1 MNSQNSKK
9 NNILIKKTKKHLTNS
24 TSKISNNFE
33 DEDNSNESSIKKLFT
48 KKTKKNNNIKNDDE
62 NYEKETN
69 NINNKPLL
77 TDINTQEKTKTK
89 IKKNLQS
96 FEPIIVEHKSEMKPM
111 IKIPKRFIAKKK
123 SIKFIIIF
131 IFRRN
136 QYLIND
142 LKKTSTILDL
152 KNSISKQININQNN
166 FELYFKEKLISN
178 EFNNETISSIIN
190 DEKFFFFEVKKIMP
204 YSSVL
209 SVLYHKNYNNKIIVE
224 NVNELTELYKV
235 IEQFFKDCLI
245 TQDFICEPI
254 NDNNYSIGFA
264 YPDLAF
270 DFNRYLFVLKISD
283 EKFKDIKITM
293 KLEKIRK
300 SKSPLS
306 RNYLLSKGKKSYNSA
321 LYVGL
326 SGLYMSY
333 EERKRKEDLQNKKKW
348 IDQRGFKNFVNSHRD
363 YNNYDY

>member
-1 MNSQNSKK
+1 MNSENSKK
-9 NNILIKKTKKHLTNS
+9 NTIKSKNS
-24 TSKISNNFE
+24 NLF
-33 DEDNSNESSIKKLFT
+33 DEEENSNESSVRKLFR
-48 KKTKKNNNIKNDDE
+48 KKTKKSTNKDKIEEE
-62 NYEKETN
+62 NFENETN
-69 NINNKPLL
+69 KINNKPLL
-77 TDINTQEKTKTK
+77 TDINTQDKTKAK

-123 SIKFIIIF
+123 SIKFTIIF
-131 IFRRN
+131 IYRRN
-136 QYLIND
+136 QYIIND
-142 LKKTSTILDL
+142 LKKTSKILEL
-152 KNSISKQININQNN
+152 KNSISKQINLNQNN
-166 FELYFKEKLISN
+166 FELYYKEKLISN

-190 DEKFFFFEVKKIMP
+190 NEKFFFFEVKKIMQ

-224 NVNELTELYKV
+224 NVNDITELYKIV
-235 IEQFFKDCLI
+235 EQFFKDCLI

-254 NDNNYSIGFA
+254 NDNKYSIGFA

-270 DFNRYLFVLKISD
+270 DFNRYLFILKITD

-306 RNYLLSKGKKSYNSA
+306 RNYLGNTKGKKNYNSA

-333 EERKRKEDLQNKKKW
+333 EERRRKEDLKNKKKW
-348 IDQRGFKNFVNSHRD
+348 IDQKGFKNSVNSNRD

>member
-1 MNSQNSKK
+1 MNSENSKK
-9 NNILIKKTKKHLTNS
+9 NTIRTKKHLTNS
-24 TSKISNNFE
+24 SKNSNQFD
-33 DEDNSNESSIKKLFT
+33 DEENSNESSIRKLFR
-48 KKTKKNNNIKNDDE
+48 KKTKKSTNNKDKIEEE
-62 NYEKETN
+62 NFENETN
-69 NINNKPLL
+69 KINNKPLL
-77 TDINTQEKTKTK
+77 TDINTQDKTKAK

-131 IFRRN
+131 IYRRN
-136 QYLIND
+136 QYIIND
-142 LKKTSTILDL
+142 LKKTSKILEL
-152 KNSISKQININQNN
+152 KNSISKQINLNQNN
-166 FELYFKEKLISN
+166 FELYYKEKLISN

-190 DEKFFFFEVKKIMP
+190 NEKFFFFEVKKIMQ

-224 NVNELTELYKV
+224 NVNDITELYKIV
-235 IEQFFKDCLI
+235 EQFFKDCLI

-254 NDNNYSIGFA
+254 TDNKYSIGFA

-270 DFNRYLFVLKISD
+270 DFNRYLFILKITD
-283 EKFKDIKITM
+283 EKFKDIKINM

-306 RNYLLSKGKKSYNSA
+306 RNYLGNTKGKKNYNSA

-333 EERKRKEDLQNKKKW
+333 EERRRKEDLKNKKKW
-348 IDQRGFKNFVNSHRD
+348 IDQKGFKNSVNSNRD

>member
-1 MNSQNSKK
+1 MNSENSKK
-9 NNILIKKTKKHLTNS
+9 NTIKSKNS
-24 TSKISNNFE
+24 NLF
-33 DEDNSNESSIKKLFT
+33 DEEENSNESSVRKLFR
-48 KKTKKNNNIKNDDE
+48 KKTKKSTNKDKIEEE
-62 NYEKETN
+62 NFENETN
-69 NINNKPLL
+69 KINNKPLL
-77 TDINTQEKTKTK
+77 TEINSQEKTKAK

-123 SIKFIIIF
+123 SIKFTIIF
-131 IFRRN
+131 IYRRN
-136 QYLIND
+136 QYIIND
-142 LKKTSTILDL
+142 LKKTSKILDL
-152 KNSISKQININQNN
+152 KNSISKQINLNQNN
-166 FELYFKEKLISN
+166 FELYYKEKLISN

-190 DEKFFFFEVKKIMP
+190 NEKFFFFEVKKIMQ

-224 NVNELTELYKV
+224 NVNDITELYKIV
-235 IEQFFKDCLI
+235 EQFFKDCLI

-254 NDNNYSIGFA
+254 NDNKYSIGFA

-270 DFNRYLFVLKISD
+270 DFNRYLFILKITD

-306 RNYLLSKGKKSYNSA
+306 RNYLGNTKGKKNYNSA

-333 EERKRKEDLQNKKKW
+333 EERRRKEDLKNKKKW
-348 IDQRGFKNFVNSHRD
+348 IDQKGFKNSVNSNRD

>member
-1 MNSQNSKK
+1 
-9 NNILIKKTKKHLTNS
+9 
-24 TSKISNNFE
+24 
-33 DEDNSNESSIKKLFT
+33 
-48 KKTKKNNNIKNDDE
+48 
-62 NYEKETN
+62 
-69 NINNKPLL
+69 
-77 TDINTQEKTKTK
+77 
-89 IKKNLQS
+89 
-96 FEPIIVEHKSEMKPM
+96 MKPM

-131 IFRRN
+131 IYRRN
-136 QYLIND
+136 QYIIND
-142 LKKTSTILDL
+142 LKKTSKILDL
-152 KNSISKQININQNN
+152 KNSISKQINLNQNN
-166 FELYFKEKLISN
+166 FELYYKEKLISN

-190 DEKFFFFEVKKIMP
+190 NEKFFFFEVKKIMQ

-224 NVNELTELYKV
+224 NVNDITELYKIV
-235 IEQFFKDCLI
+235 EQFFKDCLI

-254 NDNNYSIGFA
+254 NDNKYSIGFA

-270 DFNRYLFVLKISD
+270 DFNRYLFILKITD
-283 EKFKDIKITM
+283 EKFKDIKINM

-306 RNYLLSKGKKSYNSA
+306 RNYLGNTKGKKNYNSA

-333 EERKRKEDLQNKKKW
+333 EERRRKEDLKNKKNGSIKKGLK
-348 IDQRGFKNFVNSHRD
+348 IQLILIEIIIIMIIKIKIMSK
-363 YNNYDY
+363 

>member
-1 MNSQNSKK
+1 MNSENSKK
-9 NNILIKKTKKHLTNS
+9 NTIKSKNS
-24 TSKISNNFE
+24 NLF
-33 DEDNSNESSIKKLFT
+33 DEEENSNESSVRKLFR
-48 KKTKKNNNIKNDDE
+48 KKTKKSTNKDKIEEE
-62 NYEKETN
+62 NFENETN
-69 NINNKPLL
+69 KINNKPLL
-77 TDINTQEKTKTK
+77 TEINSQEKTKAK

-123 SIKFIIIF
+123 SIKFTIIF
-131 IFRRN
+131 IYRRN
-136 QYLIND
+136 QYIIND
-142 LKKTSTILDL
+142 LKKTSKILDL
-152 KNSISKQININQNN
+152 KNSISKQINLNQNN
-166 FELYFKEKLISN
+166 FELYYKEKLISN

-190 DEKFFFFEVKKIMP
+190 SEKFFFFEVKKIMQ

-224 NVNELTELYKV
+224 NVNDITELYKIV
-235 IEQFFKDCLI
+235 EQFFKDCLI

-254 NDNNYSIGFA
+254 NDNKYSIGFA

-270 DFNRYLFVLKISD
+270 DFNRYLFILKITD

-306 RNYLLSKGKKSYNSA
+306 RNYLGNTKGKKNYNSA

-333 EERKRKEDLQNKKKW
+333 EERRRKEDLKNKKKW
-348 IDQRGFKNFVNSHRD
+348 IDQKGFKNSVNSNRD